1 MAQLSCSRCLLRFG
15 RSPVAVLA
23 ACPSCGEALELVAS
37 PETVGHRLCDID
49 GAVPALSM
57 APESA
62 LLAAVTSYLEPT

>member
-23 ACPSCGEALELVAS
+23 LCPSCGGDLELVAS
-37 PETVGHRLCDID
+37 SETVGYRLSGID
-49 GAVPALSM
+49 GAVPALPM